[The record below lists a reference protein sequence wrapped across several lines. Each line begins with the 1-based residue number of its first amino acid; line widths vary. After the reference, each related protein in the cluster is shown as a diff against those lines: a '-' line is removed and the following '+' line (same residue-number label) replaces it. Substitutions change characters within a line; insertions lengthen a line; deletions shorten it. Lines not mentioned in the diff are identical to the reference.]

1 MAIRQEFPL
10 SHVRAIDP
18 LGAYRQLLNKTAR
31 PHTVEQVDEDTQII
45 TFISVKDVRPSRWVI
60 RNERGGFNG

>member
-1 MAIRQEFPL
+1 MAIRHQFPL
-10 SHVRAIDP
+10 SHVRAIEP
-18 LGAYRQLLNKTAR
+18 LGAYHRSLYNTAR
-31 PHTVEQVDEDTQII
+31 PHSVEQVDDDTQII

>member
-1 MAIRQEFPL
+1 MAIRHQFPL
-10 SHVRAIDP
+10 SHVRAIEP

-31 PHTVEQVDEDTQII
+31 PHSVEQVDDDTQII

-60 RNERGGFNG
+60 RNERGGFNE

>member
-1 MAIRQEFPL
+1 MAIRHQFPL
-10 SHVRAIDP
+10 SHVKTVEP
-18 LGAYRQLLNKTAR
+18 MGQYRQLLNKTAR
-31 PHTVEQVDEDTQII
+31 PHSVEQVDEDTQII